1 MGKSGYQLRRQILIW
16 ALLITTLGVTP
27 FYSYDPI
34 NISRATAVLI
44 FGLISA
50 GVLAVNFKSLLS
62 KENRTVLSLSVL
74 FLFWA
79 TLASINSNMGIAE
92 ILFGVTGRNTGFLTY
107 ISLLFLML
115 LAVIKINSTSIPN
128 LVLVLLFSGLI
139 SAMYGL
145 IQSFELDP
153 FEWINPYSPVF
164 GFFGNPNFQA
174 SFMGISAT
182 AALSYCLQK
191 SKWNLWRSIWLAY
204 IPLSLY
210 VVYASKSQQGYLV
223 FAAGASV
230 VIYLWIKSFSNL
242 SRFKPVYLFLS
253 FIGVTSVL
261 LDILQK
267 SPWQSVLYKPSVT
280 FRGDFWRTG
289 WNITQGNPIFGV
301 GLDGYRD
308 SYRLYRDQIAAE
320 RNPSAM
326 VDSAHN
332 VFLDISSGGGF
343 PLVIIYCGVILLVLI
358 SIFKVVRREK
368 EFNYSFVGIAGAWV
382 AYLAQSVIS
391 INQIGL
397 AIWGWILSGV
407 IIGYEI
413 KTRNEASSVTVSNKS
428 LEPVVISLGLIIG
441 LVVSLPLVLTDGQF
455 RSTVKAGDV
464 IKIEQNL
471 ERWPQS
477 VIRMNV
483 AAQIFIDGGFAN
495 RALTISQKAVK
506 LNPRN
511 FEAWEK
517 IYLNP
522 ESDENTKA
530 QALAKMRDLD
540 PLNPIIK

>member
-34 NISRATAVLI
+34 NIFRATTVLI

-50 GVLAVNFKSLLS
+50 GVLVINFKSLLS
-62 KENRTVLSLSVL
+62 KENRNVLFLSVL
-74 FLFWA
+74 FLLWA
-79 TLASINSNMGIAE
+79 ALASINSNMKIGE
-92 ILFGVTGRNTGFLTY
+92 ILFGVTGRNTGLLTY
-107 ISLLFLML
+107 ASLLFLML
-115 LAVIKINSTSIPN
+115 FAVIKKSSTSIPN
-128 LVLVLLFSGLI
+128 LILVLLFSGLI

-145 IQSFELDP
+145 IQSFGLDP

-191 SKWNLWRSIWLAY
+191 SNWNIWKSLWLSY

-242 SRFKPVYLFLS
+242 SRYKPVYLLLGFMAV
-253 FIGVTSVL
+253 ISVL

-343 PLVIIYCGVILLVLI
+343 PLLIIYCGLILLVVI
-358 SIFKVVRREK
+358 SILRVVRREK
-368 EFNYSFVGIAGAWV
+368 EFNYSFAGVTGAWV

-397 AIWGWILSGV
+397 AIWGWVLSGV

-413 KTRNEASSVTVSNKS
+413 KTRKETPDVTASNKS

-441 LVVSLPLVLTDGQF
+441 LVVSLPLILTDGQF

-471 ERWPQS
+471 EHWPQS

-495 RALTISQKAVK
+495 RALTISQKAVE

-540 PLNPIIK
+540 PLNPNIK

>member
-1 MGKSGYQLRRQILIW
+1 MKKNDNQVRSPVLIW
-16 ALLITTLGVTP
+16 ALAITTLGVTP

-34 NISRATAVLI
+34 NIFRATTVLV
-44 FGLISA
+44 FGLVSIIILVINFRD
-50 GVLAVNFKSLLS
+50 VLL
-62 KENRTVLSLSVL
+62 KENRVVLILSIC
-74 FLFWA
+74 FLFWVV
-79 TLASINSNMGIAE
+79 LASINSNMGIIE
-92 ILFGVTGRNTGFLTY
+92 ILFGVTGRNTGLLTY
-107 ISLLFLML
+107 LALLFLML
-115 LAVIKINSTSIPN
+115 FAVVMKNNTSIPN
-128 LVLVLLFSGLI
+128 LILTLLFCGLI
-139 SAMYGL
+139 SALYGL
-145 IQSFELDP
+145 IQSFGFDP
-153 FEWINPYSPVF
+153 FNWINPYSPVF

-182 AALSYCLQK
+182 AALAYCLQK
-191 SKWNLWRSIWLAY
+191 SKWSLWRTIWLSY

-210 VVYASKSQQGYLV
+210 VVFSSKSQQGYLV

-230 VIYLWIKSFSNL
+230 VIYLWIKSFNKL
-242 SRFKPVYLFLS
+242 SKLKPIYLFICL
-253 FIGVTSVL
+253 IGVVVVI

-267 SPWQSVLYKPSVT
+267 SPWQSILYKPSVT

-289 WNITQGNPIFGV
+289 WQITQGNPIFGV

-308 SYRLYRDQIAAE
+308 SYRLYRDQITAE
-320 RNPSAM
+320 RNPTAM

-343 PLVIIYCGVILLVLI
+343 PLLLIYCGITALVLI
-358 SIFKVVRREK
+358 SIVRVIRREK
-368 EFNYSFVGIAGAWV
+368 DFNFAFSGVAGAWV

-397 AIWGWILSGV
+397 AVWGWVLSGV

-413 KTRNEASSVTVSNKS
+413 KTRKVSPSITVRNPTI
-428 LEPVVISLGLIIG
+428 ERAVIYFGLIIG
-441 LVVSLPLVLTDGQF
+441 VAVSLPQVLADGQF

-464 IKIEQNL
+464 VKIEQNL
-471 ERWPQS
+471 DHWPQS

-483 AAQIFIDGGFAN
+483 ATQIFIDGGFAN
-495 RALTISQKAVK
+495 RALVISQKAVK

-522 ESDENTKA
+522 ESDENTKT
-530 QALAKMRDLD
+530 QALSKMRELD
-540 PLNPIIK
+540 PFNPNIK

>member
-1 MGKSGYQLRRQILIW
+1 MKKNDNQIRSSILIW
-16 ALLITTLGVTP
+16 ALAVTTLGVTP

-34 NISRATAVLI
+34 NIFRATAVLV
-44 FGLISA
+44 FGLVSMIIIVINFRI
-50 GVLAVNFKSLLS
+50 VLL
-62 KENRTVLSLSVL
+62 KENRTVLILSISLL
-74 FLFWA
+74 LWA
-79 TLASINSNMGIAE
+79 VLASINSHMGIAE
-92 ILFGVTGRNTGFLTY
+92 VLFGVTGRNTGLLTY
-107 ISLLFLML
+107 LALLFLML
-115 LAVIKINSTSIPN
+115 LAVIMKKNNSN
-128 LVLVLLFSGLI
+128 LNLILTLLYCGLI
-139 SAMYGL
+139 SAIYSL
-145 IQSFELDP
+145 IQFLGIDP
-153 FEWINPYSPVF
+153 FNWINPYSPVF

-182 AALSYCLQK
+182 AALAYCLQK
-191 SKWNLWRSIWLAY
+191 SKWNLLRTIWLAY
-204 IPLSLY
+204 IPISLF

-230 VIYLWIKSFSNL
+230 VIYIWIKSFSKL
-242 SRFKPVYLFLS
+242 SRFIPIYLFIS
-253 FIGVTSVL
+253 FIGFVSVL
-261 LDILQK
+261 MDILQK

-289 WNITQGNPIFGV
+289 WNMTQDNPVFGV

-320 RNPSAM
+320 RNPTAM

-332 VFLDISSGGGF
+332 VFLDFSSGGGF
-343 PLVIIYCGVILLVLI
+343 PLLSIYCGLILLVLI
-358 SIFKVVRREK
+358 SIFKVIRREK
-368 EFNYSFVGIAGAWV
+368 EFNFVFAGAAGAWV

-413 KTRNEASSVTVSNKS
+413 NTRNITSSFADKKLASEKVAVT
-428 LEPVVISLGLIIG
+428 LGLIIG
-441 LVVSLPLVLTDGQF
+441 LVVSLPLILTDGQF

-506 LNPRN
+506 LNPKN

-522 ESDENTKA
+522 DSDGNTKA
-530 QALAKMRDLD
+530 QALAKMREMD
-540 PLNPIIK
+540 PFNPSIK

>member
-1 MGKSGYQLRRQILIW
+1 MSKIGNQVGSPILIW
-16 ALLITTLGVTP
+16 ALVITTLGVTP
-27 FYSYDPI
+27 LNSYDPI
-34 NISRATAVLI
+34 NIFRASTALV
-44 FGLISA
+44 FGLIA
-50 GVLAVNFKSLLS
+50 IGTLLINFKSLFS
-62 KENRTVLSLSVL
+62 RENRMVLILAGL
-74 FLFWA
+74 FLFW
-79 TLASINSNMGIAE
+79 TVLASVNSNIGIAE
-92 ILFGVTGRNTGFLTY
+92 TLFGVTGRNTGLLTY
-107 ISLLFLML
+107 SSILFLML
-115 LAVIKINSTSIPN
+115 LAVVKKNSTSIPH
-128 LVLVLLFSGLI
+128 LIIVLLVCGLI
-139 SAMYGL
+139 SALYGL
-145 IQSFELDP
+145 IQSFGLDP
-153 FEWINPYSPVF
+153 FDWINPYSPVF

-182 AALSYCLQK
+182 AALAYCLQK
-191 SKWNLWRSIWLAY
+191 SKWNLWRSIWLSY

-223 FAAGASV
+223 FAAGTTV
-230 VIYLWIKSFSNL
+230 VIYLWIKSFKSL
-242 SRFKPVYLFLS
+242 SRSKPVYLFLVL
-253 FIGVTSVL
+253 IGVISTL

-343 PLVIIYCGVILLVLI
+343 PLLIIYCGLILLVLI
-358 SIFKVVRREK
+358 SIFRVVRREK
-368 EFNYSFVGIAGAWV
+368 EFNYSFAGIAGAWV

-397 AIWGWILSGV
+397 AIWGWVLSGV

-413 KTRNEASSVTVSNKS
+413 KTRKETPDVTVSNKS
-428 LEPVVISLGLIIG
+428 LEPVVISFGLIIG
-441 LVVSLPLVLTDGQF
+441 LVVSLPLILTDGEF

-530 QALAKMRDLD
+530 QALAKMRELD
-540 PLNPIIK
+540 PLNPNIK

>member
-1 MGKSGYQLRRQILIW
+1 MSKRNNKLENLILKW
-16 ALLITTLGVTP
+16 CLVITTLGVTP

-34 NISRATAVLI
+34 NTFRETAILI
-44 FGLISA
+44 FGLISV
-50 GVLAVNFKSLLS
+50 GVVVINFRSLLS
-62 KENRTVLSLSVL
+62 KENRTVLFLSFL
-74 FLFWA
+74 FLLWTA
-79 TLASINSNMGIAE
+79 LASINSNMGIAE
-92 ILFGVTGRNTGFLTY
+92 TVFGVTGRNTGFFTY

-115 LAVIKINSTSIPN
+115 LAVIKIDSTSSPN
-128 LVLVLLFSGLI
+128 LILVLIFCGLI
-139 SAMYGL
+139 SALYGL
-145 IQSFELDP
+145 IQSFGLDA

-182 AALSYCLQK
+182 AALAYCLQK
-191 SKWNLWRSIWLAY
+191 RKWNLWSSIWLAY

-230 VIYLWIKSFSNL
+230 VIYLWIKSFDSL
-242 SRFKPVYLFLS
+242 SRYKPLYLFLGI
-253 FIGVTSVL
+253 IGVVSVL

-267 SPWQSVLYKPSVT
+267 SPWQSVLYKPSIT

-343 PLVIIYCGVILLVLI
+343 PLLIIYSGLILLVLI
-358 SIFKVVRREK
+358 SIFRVVRREK
-368 EFNYSFVGIAGAWV
+368 EFNYSFAGIAGAWV

-397 AIWGWILSGV
+397 AIWGWVLSGV

-413 KTRNEASSVTVSNKS
+413 KTRNEAPSVTVSNKS
-428 LEPVVISLGLIIG
+428 LEPVVISFGLIIG
-441 LVVSLPLVLTDGQF
+441 LVVSLPLILTDGQF

-477 VIRMNV
+477 VIRMNL
-483 AAQIFIDGGFAN
+483 AAQIFIDGGFAD
-495 RALTISQKAVK
+495 RALIISQKAVK

-530 QALAKMRDLD
+530 QALVKMRELD
-540 PLNPIIK
+540 PLNPNIK

>member
-1 MGKSGYQLRRQILIW
+1 MAKSGYQLRSQILIW
-16 ALLITTLGVTP
+16 ALVVTTLGVTP

-34 NISRATAVLI
+34 NIFRATAVLV
-44 FGLISA
+44 FGLISLGA
-50 GVLAVNFKSLLS
+50 LLINFKSLLS
-62 KENRTVLSLSVL
+62 KENRTILILSVL
-74 FLFWA
+74 FLLWIVF
-79 TLASINSNMGIAE
+79 ASINSNMGIAE
-92 ILFGVTGRNTGFLTY
+92 TLFGVTGRNTGVLTY
-107 ISLLFLML
+107 LSLLFLML
-115 LAVIKINSTSIPN
+115 FAVFTINITSTPN
-128 LVLVLLFSGLI
+128 LILALLYCGLI
-139 SAMYGL
+139 SALYGL
-145 IQSFELDP
+145 IQSFGLDP
-153 FEWINPYSPVF
+153 IEWINPYSPVF

-174 SFMGISAT
+174 SFMGTSAT

-191 SKWNLWRSIWLAY
+191 SKWNLWRITWLAY

-210 VVYASKSQQGYLV
+210 VVYLSKSQQGYLV
-223 FAAGASV
+223 FAAGSSI
-230 VIYLWIKSFSNL
+230 VIYIWIKSFDKL
-242 SRFKPVYLFLS
+242 SKLKPIYLFIC
-253 FIGVTSVL
+253 FIGITAVL

-289 WNITQGNPIFGV
+289 WNITQANPIFGV

-343 PLVIIYCGVILLVLI
+343 PLLIIYCGLIFLVLI
-358 SIFKVVRREK
+358 SIFRVVRREK
-368 EFNYSFVGIAGAWV
+368 EFNYSFAGIAGAWV

-397 AIWGWILSGV
+397 AIWGWVLSGV

-413 KTRNEASSVTVSNKS
+413 KTRNFAPSA
-428 LEPVVISLGLIIG
+428 VVRTPTMERVAIYLGIIIG
-441 LVVSLPLVLTDGQF
+441 LAVSLPLILADGQF

-471 ERWPQS
+471 ERWPES

-483 AAQIFIDGGFAN
+483 ATQIFIDGGFAN
-495 RALTISQKAVK
+495 RALTISQKAVN
-506 LNPRN
+506 LNPIN

-522 ESDENTKA
+522 DSDENTKA
-530 QALAKMRDLD
+530 QALSKMRELD
-540 PLNPIIK
+540 PFNPSIK

>member
-1 MGKSGYQLRRQILIW
+1 MRKSGNQLRSRILIW
-16 ALLITTLGVTP
+16 ALVVTTLGVTP

-34 NISRATAVLI
+34 NIFRATAVLV
-44 FGLISA
+44 FGLVSIIILVINFRD
-50 GVLAVNFKSLLS
+50 VLL
-62 KENRTVLSLSVL
+62 KENRTALILSIS

-79 TLASINSNMGIAE
+79 VLASINSNRGTIE
-92 ILFGVTGRNTGFLTY
+92 ILFGVTGRNTGLLTY
-107 ISLLFLML
+107 LALLSLML
-115 LAVIKINSTSIPN
+115 FAVIMKNNTSTPN
-128 LVLVLLFSGLI
+128 LILTLLYCGLI
-139 SAMYGL
+139 SAIYGL
-145 IQSFELDP
+145 IQSFGIDP
-153 FEWINPYSPVF
+153 FNWINPYSPVF

-182 AALSYCLQK
+182 AALAYCLQK
-191 SKWNLWRSIWLAY
+191 SKWNLWRTIWLAY
-204 IPLSLY
+204 IALSLY
-210 VVYASKSQQGYLV
+210 VIYASKSQQGYLV
-223 FAAGASV
+223 FVTGASV
-230 VIYLWIKSFSNL
+230 VIYLWIKSFNKL
-242 SRFKPVYLFLS
+242 SKLKPIYLFICL
-253 FIGVTSVL
+253 IGVVVVI

-280 FRGDFWRTG
+280 FRGDFWRAG
-289 WNITQGNPIFGV
+289 WQITQGNPIFGV

-308 SYRLYRDQIAAE
+308 SYRLYRDQISAQ
-320 RNPSAM
+320 RNPTVM

-343 PLVIIYCGVILLVLI
+343 PLLLIYCGLVLLVLI
-358 SIFKVVRREK
+358 SIVRVIRREK
-368 EFNYSFVGIAGAWV
+368 DFNFAFAGVAGAWV

-397 AIWGWILSGV
+397 AIWGWVLSGV

-413 KTRNEASSVTVSNKS
+413 KTRNIAPSAIIRTPATERVS
-428 LEPVVISLGLIIG
+428 IYLGVIIG
-441 LVVSLPLVLTDGQF
+441 LAVSLPLVLTDGEF
-455 RSTVKAGDV
+455 RSAVKAGDV

-483 AAQIFIDGGFAN
+483 ATQIFIDGGFAN
-495 RALTISQKAVK
+495 RALVISQKAVK

-522 ESDENTKA
+522 ESDENTKV
-530 QALAKMRDLD
+530 QALSKMKELD
-540 PLNPIIK
+540 PSNPNIK

>member
-1 MGKSGYQLRRQILIW
+1 MLI
-16 ALLITTLGVTP
+16 
-27 FYSYDPI
+27 
-34 NISRATAVLI
+34 
-44 FGLISA
+44 
-50 GVLAVNFKSLLS
+50 
-62 KENRTVLSLSVL
+62 
-74 FLFWA
+74 
-79 TLASINSNMGIAE
+79 
-92 ILFGVTGRNTGFLTY
+92 
-107 ISLLFLML
+107 
-115 LAVIKINSTSIPN
+115 AVITKNNTSIPN
-128 LVLVLLFSGLI
+128 LIVSLLFCGLI
-139 SAMYGL
+139 SAIYGL

-182 AALSYCLQK
+182 AALAYCLQK
-191 SKWNLWRSIWLAY
+191 NKWNLWKSIWLSY

-242 SRFKPVYLFLS
+242 SRYKPVYLFLG
-253 FIGVTSVL
+253 FIGVLSVL
-261 LDILQK
+261 FDILQK
-267 SPWQSVLYKPSVT
+267 SPWQSVLYKPSIT
-280 FRGDFWRTG
+280 FRGDFWRAG

-308 SYRLYRDQIAAE
+308 SYRLYRDQVAAE

-343 PLVIIYCGVILLVLI
+343 PLLIIYCGLIFLVLI
-358 SIFKVVRREK
+358 SIFRVVRREK
-368 EFNYSFVGIAGAWV
+368 EFNYSFAGIAGAWV

-397 AIWGWILSGV
+397 AIWGWVLSGV

-413 KTRNEASSVTVSNKS
+413 KTRKMTPSITVSNKS
-428 LEPVVISLGLIIG
+428 LEPVVISLGLVIG
-441 LVVSLPLVLTDGQF
+441 LIVSLPLILTDGQF

-471 ERWPQS
+471 EHWPQS
-477 VIRMNV
+477 VIRMNL

-495 RALTISQKAVK
+495 RALTISKKAVK

-530 QALAKMRDLD
+530 QALSKMRNLD
-540 PLNPIIK
+540 PFNPNIK

>member
-1 MGKSGYQLRRQILIW
+1 MRKSGNQLRSRILIW
-16 ALLITTLGVTP
+16 ALVVTTLGVTP

-34 NISRATAVLI
+34 NIFRATAVLV
-44 FGLISA
+44 FGLVSIIILVINFRD
-50 GVLAVNFKSLLS
+50 VLL
-62 KENRTVLSLSVL
+62 KENRTALILSIS

-79 TLASINSNMGIAE
+79 VLASINSNRGTIE
-92 ILFGVTGRNTGFLTY
+92 ILFGVTGRNTGLLTY
-107 ISLLFLML
+107 LALLSLML
-115 LAVIKINSTSIPN
+115 FAVIMKNNTSTPN
-128 LVLVLLFSGLI
+128 LILTLLYCGLI
-139 SAMYGL
+139 SAIYGL
-145 IQSFELDP
+145 IQSFGIDP
-153 FEWINPYSPVF
+153 FNWINPYSPVF

-182 AALSYCLQK
+182 AALAYCLQK
-191 SKWNLWRSIWLAY
+191 SKSNLWRTIWLAY
-204 IPLSLY
+204 IALSLY
-210 VVYASKSQQGYLV
+210 VIYASKSQQGYLV
-223 FAAGASV
+223 FVTGASV

-242 SRFKPVYLFLS
+242 PKFIPIYLFLC
-253 FIGVTSVL
+253 FIGVLSVL

-280 FRGDFWRTG
+280 FRGDFWRAG
-289 WNITQGNPIFGV
+289 WQITQGNPIFGV

-308 SYRLYRDQIAAE
+308 SYRLYRDQISAQ
-320 RNPSAM
+320 RNPTVM

-343 PLVIIYCGVILLVLI
+343 PLLLIYCGLVLLVLI
-358 SIFKVVRREK
+358 SIVRVIRREK
-368 EFNYSFVGIAGAWV
+368 DFNFAFAGVAGAWV

-397 AIWGWILSGV
+397 AIWGWVLSGV

-413 KTRNEASSVTVSNKS
+413 KTRNIAPSAIMRTPATERVS
-428 LEPVVISLGLIIG
+428 IYLGVIIG
-441 LVVSLPLVLTDGQF
+441 LAVSLPLVLTDGEF
-455 RSTVKAGDV
+455 RSAVKAGDV

-477 VIRMNV
+477 VIRMNL
-483 AAQIFIDGGFAN
+483 ATQIFIDGGFAN
-495 RALTISQKAVK
+495 RALVISQKAVK

-522 ESDENTKA
+522 ESDENTKV
-530 QALAKMRDLD
+530 QALSKMKELD
-540 PLNPIIK
+540 PFNPNIK

>member
-1 MGKSGYQLRRQILIW
+1 MGQSGNQLRSHILIW
-16 ALLITTLGVTP
+16 ALVITTLGVTP

-34 NISRATAVLI
+34 NVFRATAVLD
-44 FGLISA
+44 FGLISL
-50 GVLAVNFKSLLS
+50 GVLLVNSKSLLS
-62 KENRTVLSLSVL
+62 KENRTVLILSIC
-74 FLFWA
+74 FLVWMV
-79 TLASINSNMGIAE
+79 LASTKSNMGVVE
-92 ILFGVTGRNTGFLTY
+92 ILFGITGRNTGLLTY
-107 ISLLFLML
+107 LSLLFLML
-115 LAVIKINSTSIPN
+115 FAVITRNSTSISN
-128 LVLVLLFSGLI
+128 LITALLFCGLI
-139 SAMYGL
+139 SALYGL
-145 IQSFELDP
+145 IQFFGLDP
-153 FEWINPYSPVF
+153 FDWINPYSPVF

-182 AALSYCLQK
+182 AALAYCLQK
-191 SKWNLWRSIWLAY
+191 SKWNLLRTIWLAY

-210 VVYASKSQQGYLV
+210 IVFASKSQQGYLV

-230 VIYLWIKSFSNL
+230 VIYVWLKSLSNS
-242 SRFKPVYLFLS
+242 SRFIRIYLFLS
-253 FIGVTSVL
+253 FIGVLSVI

-267 SPWQSVLYKPSVT
+267 SPWQSFLYKPSVT

-289 WNITQGNPIFGV
+289 WNITQDNPVFGV

-320 RNPSAM
+320 RNPTAM

-343 PLVIIYCGVILLVLI
+343 PLLLIYCGLILLVFI
-358 SIFKVVRREK
+358 SIFKVIRREK
-368 EFNYSFVGIAGAWV
+368 EFNFAFAGAAGAWV

-413 KTRNEASSVTVSNKS
+413 NTRNITPSFADKKLASEKVAVT
-428 LEPVVISLGLIIG
+428 LGLIIG
-441 LVVSLPLVLTDGQF
+441 LVVSLPLILTDGQF

-506 LNPRN
+506 LNPKN

-522 ESDENTKA
+522 DSDENTKA
-530 QALAKMRDLD
+530 QALAKMRKLD
-540 PLNPIIK
+540 PFNPSIK